1 MKIVFFRILTV
12 FMFLV
17 SLLPFRVL
25 YFLSDILFYPVFYL
39 VKYRRKV
46 VQINLFKSFPE
57 KTIDERYEVEK
68 RFYKHLLD
76 LIFESIKTLT
86 ISRAQIQK
94 RFIFKNLEQIT
105 KYTDSGRSV
114 IVVSGHYGNW
124 EWGPLASANALKSKV
139 LVVYKPLT
147 NKRFEDF
154 LNGMRARFGAIMIPM
169 KQTLRKVIEYKSTP
183 SLIVLVGDQT
193 PPREESQYFTS
204 FLNQQTA
211 IFLGIEKIAIRTNY
225 PVFYFNIN
233 KIKRGYYE
241 CLLKPLVD
249 IPESTREHEITNIH
263 TQELE
268 NIIRIKPEYWLWSHK
283 RWKFSPDNLRSNHD

>member
-17 SLLPFRVL
+17 SILPFRVL

-46 VQINLFKSFPE
+46 VQLNLLKSFPE
-57 KTIDERYEVEK
+57 KTNDERYEIEK

-76 LIFESIKTLT
+76 LIFESIKTMT
-86 ISRAQIQK
+86 ISRGQIQK
-94 RFIFKNLEQIT
+94 RFVIKNLEQIT
-105 KYTDSGRSV
+105 KYTDSGQSV
-114 IVVSGHYGNW
+114 IAVSGHYGNW

-147 NKRFEDF
+147 NKRFGDL
-154 LNGMRARFGAIMIPM
+154 LNNMRARFGAIMIPM
-169 KQTLRKVIEYKSTP
+169 KQTLRKIIDYKSVP

-211 IFLGIEKIAIRTNY
+211 IFLGVEKIAIKTNY
-225 PVFYFNIN
+225 PVIYFNIN

-241 CLLKPLVD
+241 CLIKPLVD
-249 IPESTREHEITNIH
+249 IPESTIEHEITNIH

-268 NIIRIKPEYWLWSHK
+268 NIIRNKPEYWLWSHK
-283 RWKFSPDNLRSNHD
+283 RWKFSPENLRFNHD